1 MSRTSLCGGYGYML
15 EKPLHRQFQRSA
27 ADDLARR
34 WVNSIGLAVAVG
46 LVYFLAARLS
56 VGLLLEPE
64 GVAVFWPAAGASS
77 GVLIALGPRARRP
90 VAGAVTAA
98 TVTMHQLIGDPLWA
112 GIALGL
118 SNAAEALI
126 TAGLLEL
133 YFGADF
139 SIDRLRPVVGLF
151 LAAIVGTAISAIG
164 GAGGYKLFQST
175 TATKPTPRQHWFA
188 PDAVWI
194 LNFSPPGVGAPSRLS
209 APPPPTHFT

>member
-77 GVLIALGPRARRP
+77 GVLIALGPRARWP
-90 VAGAVTAA
+90 VAAAVTAA
-98 TVTMHQLIGDPLWA
+98 TVTIHQLIGDPLWA

-126 TAGLLEL
+126 TAGLRVGSCRALFIPCRHSAVIFL
-133 YFGADF
+133 LL
-139 SIDRLRPVVGLF
+139 SPVL
-151 LAAIVGTAISAIG
+151 GTA
-164 GAGGYKLFQST
+164 
-175 TATKPTPRQHWFA
+175 
-188 PDAVWI
+188 
-194 LNFSPPGVGAPSRLS
+194 PPA
-209 APPPPTHFT
+209 